1 MGTSNGINPNT
12 MINYQLPMTSN
23 IELSVYNQLGH
34 KVATLVSER
43 QHAGQHQVKWNAG
56 HLPSGVYLYQ
66 LTANRTLAGVTD
78 QYSQTRKMILIK

>member
-56 HLPSGVYLYQ
+56 EKASGVYFYVIHGDEFQAVKTMVLM
-66 LTANRTLAGVTD
+66 
-78 QYSQTRKMILIK
+78 K